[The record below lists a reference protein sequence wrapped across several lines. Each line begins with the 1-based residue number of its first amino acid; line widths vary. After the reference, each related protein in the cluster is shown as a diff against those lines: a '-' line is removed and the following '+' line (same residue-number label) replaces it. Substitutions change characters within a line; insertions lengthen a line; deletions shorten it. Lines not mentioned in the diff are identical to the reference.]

1 MHIKWYIPP
10 QAYKKDLFT
19 IKLVRYLLLMKK
31 WKKKKRKSTG
41 VLKMQCAGACLVF
54 YVSKMK
60 KGQNVSGGVL
70 GCEVKEQKK

>member
-1 MHIKWYIPP
+1 
-10 QAYKKDLFT
+10 
-19 IKLVRYLLLMKK
+19 
-31 WKKKKRKSTG
+31 
-41 VLKMQCAGACLVF
+41 MQCAGACLVF